1 MNQWIENLM
10 HYPGIAFL
18 MFLENVFPP
27 IPSELIMPLAGFQT
41 GQGKLT
47 LWGVIIAGAIGSL
60 IGQLPLYY
68 LGKVVGKE
76 KMKAWADKHGE
87 WLAISGDEIEHA
99 DKWFQDHGSKAV
111 LLGRLVPGVRSI
123 VSIPAGFANMNL
135 LKFLAYSAI
144 GTATWAA
151 ILAWLGSLLGDRYEQ
166 IEKYIGPVT
175 YVVLGAMLIWFVTGV
190 VKRKREKAKSGGG
203 DGGDSGKKRGRKAT
217 A

>member
-1 MNQWIENLM
+1 MNEWIAGLM
-10 HYPGIAFL
+10 NYPGIAFL

-41 GQGKLT
+41 GQGKLS
-47 LWGVIIAGAIGSL
+47 LGGVIAAGAVGSL

-76 KMKAWADKHGE
+76 RMKAWADKHGE

-99 DKWFQDHGSKAV
+99 DKWFKDHGTKAV
-111 LLGRLVPGVRSI
+111 LFGRLVPGVRSI
-123 VSIPAGFANMNL
+123 VSIPAGFADMNL
-135 LKFLAYSAI
+135 AKFLAYSAI

-175 YVVLGAMLIWFVTGV
+175 YVVLGVMLIWFITGV
-190 VKRKREKAKSGGG
+190 VKRKAEKAKHGGKEQG
-203 DGGDSGKKRGRKAT
+203 QEAP